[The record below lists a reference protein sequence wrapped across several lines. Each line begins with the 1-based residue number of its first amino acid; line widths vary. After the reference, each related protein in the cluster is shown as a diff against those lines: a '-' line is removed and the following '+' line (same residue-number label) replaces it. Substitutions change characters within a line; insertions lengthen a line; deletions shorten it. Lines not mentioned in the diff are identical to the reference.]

1 MSRLDDELRIAF
13 KREQPSMDFAARV
26 LERIN
31 ETPAPKRSWW
41 RRLSELFEPPK
52 LRWIA
57 VGVAASLIVAIGVA
71 QYQRLQ
77 NQRLQKA
84 AIEEGARMAQTDPAS
99 EPGDAD
105 TKNDDTKNA
114 DAKKADAGK
123 DESVA
128 AADTVA
134 APDSIAKIEQR
145 RTVAPSRH
153 RINRGDAAR
162 AQASNRDRLAAAP
175 KEKPVS
181 AEAEAAKERVI
192 FALQIVGST
201 LGDAQRVIQE
211 DYQKSKPEPLH
222 NR

>member
-41 RRLSELFEPPK
+41 QRLAEMFEPPK

-57 VGVAASLIVAIGVA
+57 VGVAASLLVAIGVA
-71 QYQRLQ
+71 QYQRF
-77 NQRLQKA
+77 QKA
-84 AIEEGARMAQTDPAS
+84 AVEERARIAGTDSAS
-99 EPGDAD
+99 APNDAVAEKAD
-105 TKNDDTKNA
+105 TK
-114 DAKKADAGK
+114 K

-128 AADTVA
+128 AADAVA
-134 APDSIAKIEQR
+134 APDRLERIEQK
-145 RTVAPSRH
+145 RTVAPSR
-153 RINRGDAAR
+153 RRVNRGDVAR
-162 AQASNRDRLAAAP
+162 AQASNHARLAAAP
-175 KEKPVS
+175 KERPVS

-192 FALQIVGST
+192 FALQIVDST

-211 DYQKSKPEPLH
+211 DSQKSRPEPLH

>member
-31 ETPAPKRSWW
+31 ETPAPQRNWW
-41 RRLSELFEPPK
+41 RRLAALFEPPK

-57 VGVAASLIVAIGVA
+57 VGAAASLLVAIGVA

-77 NQRLQKA
+77 RA
-84 AIEEGARMAQTDPAS
+84 AIEESARIARTDSSSGPGA
-99 EPGDAD
+99 AD
-105 TKNDDTKNA
+105 TKKDEIR
-114 DAKKADAGK
+114 K
-123 DESVA
+123 DESV

-134 APDSIAKIEQR
+134 APDGLDKVEHKRAAALPHR
-145 RTVAPSRH
+145 RV
-153 RINRGDAAR
+153 NRGDATRGPALN
-162 AQASNRDRLAAAP
+162 QARLAAAP
-175 KEKPVS
+175 KERAVS
-181 AEAEAAKERVI
+181 AEAEAAKERVL

-201 LGDAQRVIQE
+201 LNDAQRMIQE
-211 DYQKSKPEPLH
+211 DSQKARPEPLH